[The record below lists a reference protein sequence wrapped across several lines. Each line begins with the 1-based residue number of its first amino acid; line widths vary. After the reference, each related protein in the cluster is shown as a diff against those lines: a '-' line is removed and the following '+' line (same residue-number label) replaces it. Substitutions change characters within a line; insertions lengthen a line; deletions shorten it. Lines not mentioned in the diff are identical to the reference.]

1 MSIID
6 NGKAMRR
13 ISKAAGVLLLC
24 ATDYLGVARAD
35 QLGNHWQVKPEL
47 SLTGIANYQHR
58 GNVSMSHDTIAATA
72 ELTIYPATRPYYG
85 GLFVDY
91 RYSSSRRFD
100 DNLNLGGYFRYNL
113 SRWDTTAW
121 LFVNQSPANSE
132 TWLYA
137 TRLRYRVARNYKLG
151 IEAMA
156 PVDHADDAN
165 LMLGYYGSVSNSL
178 SLNILAGAATKGT
191 AELTARIELSWQIR

>member
-13 ISKAAGVLLLC
+13 IAKAAGVLLLC
-24 ATDYLGVARAD
+24 TTDYLGVARAD
-35 QLGNHWQVKPEL
+35 QLGNHWRVKPEL
-47 SLTGIANYQHR
+47 SLTAITNYQR
-58 GNVSMSHDTIAATA
+58 RSNVSMSHDAIAATA
-72 ELTIYPATRPYYG
+72 EFTVYSATRPYYG

-91 RYSSSRRFD
+91 RYSSNSQFD

-113 SRWDTTAW
+113 SRWDTTTW
-121 LFVNQSPANSE
+121 LFMNRSPASSE

-137 TRLRYRVARNYKLG
+137 TRLRYRVSENYKLG

-156 PVDHADDAN
+156 PIDHASDAN
-165 LMLGYYGSVSNSL
+165 LMLGYYGSVTDSL
-178 SLNILAGAATKGT
+178 SLKILAGAATNGAT
-191 AELTARIELSWQIR
+191 ELAARIELSWQIR